1 MVEIDISGI
10 ATFVPVF
17 AFLLVFTVTYALLS
31 KTKALG
37 ENRFVSILIS
47 FAVAII
53 FLVSSTAI
61 EYVKVITPWFA
72 VFVITLVFIVLL
84 VGVILKTDNLEKV
97 FTPALGWFVLVVVL
111 IFFFISGMQIF
122 GNAFASVQFLNQPQF
137 LGVIILCVIA
147 VAASW
152 LLTRKIKEG

>member
-1 MVEIDISGI
+1 MVEIDMTGI

-61 EYVKVITPWFA
+61 EYVRTITPWFA
-72 VFVITLVFIVLL
+72 VFVIALVFIVLL
-84 VGVILKTDNLEKV
+84 VGVILKVENLEKV
-97 FTPALGWFVLVVVL
+97 FTPALGWFILVVVL
-111 IFFFISGMQIF
+111 IFFFISGIQIF
-122 GNAFASVQFLNQPQF
+122 GNAFASIQFLNQPQF

-152 LLTRKIKEG
+152 LLTRKIKEA